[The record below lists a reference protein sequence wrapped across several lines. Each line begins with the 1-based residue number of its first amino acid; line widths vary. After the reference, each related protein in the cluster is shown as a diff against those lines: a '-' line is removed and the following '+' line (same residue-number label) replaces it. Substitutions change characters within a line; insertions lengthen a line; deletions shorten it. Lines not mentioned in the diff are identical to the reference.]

1 MNPGRTLIMAIGF
14 LCVLALTA
22 AADVPQMINYQ
33 GRLTDSGGDPVSDGD
48 YDVRFEIWD
57 SPAPSETDIML
68 WTSGTV
74 TVAVSNG
81 LFTHMLGSA
90 YPLPPSV
97 FVYDGPLGRYIA
109 TEIIGQGVTPP
120 RLPLLATPYAYQAIK
135 SDTAGYALAGAGGG
149 GYWQPGLGGGIYYD
163 DGNVGIGTSRPAHAL
178 DVHGDINT
186 TTLYRSNGA
195 TILKDLGS
203 FSIALGIHAGETGS
217 SETSTFLGHN
227 AGQFGIGLENTFVGA
242 HSGRNN
248 AGTRNTFIGAFS
260 GNDATGSRCVFLGD
274 SAGYYEDSDN
284 KLVID
289 NAVGVPL
296 IYGDFSTNKLGIG
309 TTTLNYTL
317 NVSGEIHTFGTTS
330 GLRFASPGGVFP
342 TTFRLYGSN
351 GYARLWN
358 SLGGELLTI
367 SLTGNTAIGGST
379 GEPHRLYVEG
389 ASDLVSGATA
399 FFRNTHESG
408 IALLAD
414 NTSDDAT
421 AVFVNY
427 GDGDAL
433 RCFKG
438 VGSAWNLTFAVTSWG
453 RVICNELELLGGA
466 DLAEPFAMSGGEV
479 PVGALVV
486 IDSDNPG
493 KLKLSHRAYD
503 TRVAGVV
510 SGAGGVK
517 PGLTLSQKS
526 IFEDGQNVAING
538 RVYCLADAS
547 YGSIKPGD
555 LLTTSNTPGHA
566 MRASD
571 RNRAYGAVI
580 GKAMSELNQETGLV
594 LVLVNLQ

>member
-1 MNPGRTLIMAIGF
+1 MNPGRILALAVGF
-14 LCVLALTA
+14 LCVLCLTA

-33 GRLTDSGGDPVSDGD
+33 GRLTDAAGDPVSDAD
-48 YDVRFEIWD
+48 YEVRFEIWD
-57 SPAPSETDIML
+57 SPVPTSSDIML
-68 WTSGTV
+68 WSSGTV
-74 TVAVSNG
+74 TVAVANG
-81 LFTHMLGSA
+81 LFTYQLGSTV
-90 YPLPPSV
+90 PLPPSV
-97 FVYDGPLGRYIA
+97 FVFDGPLGRYIA

-120 RLPLLATPYAYQAIK
+120 RIQLLATPYAYQAMN
-135 SDTAGYALAGAGGG
+135 SDTADYAHSGAGGG

-163 DGNVGIGTSRPAHAL
+163 DGNVGIGNNRPAHTL
-178 DVHGDINT
+178 DVTGDINT

-195 TILKDLGS
+195 TILRDFGNGNT
-203 FSIALGIHAGETGS
+203 AVGIHAGENNAAVA
-217 SETSTFLGHN
+217 STFLGRN
-227 AGQFGIGLENTFVGA
+227 AGQFSGGLG
-242 HSGRNN
+242 
-248 AGTRNTFIGAFS
+248 NTFIGAFA
-260 GNDATGSRCVFLGD
+260 GNSATGSDCVFLGD
-274 SAGYYEDSDN
+274 SAGYYETSSNRLVVDN
-284 KLVID
+284 R
-289 NAVGVPL
+289 AGGVPL
-296 IYGDFSTNKLGIG
+296 IYGDFSNNKLGIG
-309 TTTLNYTL
+309 TTTLNYAL

-330 GLRFASPGGVFP
+330 GYRFASPGGVFP

-389 ASDLVSGATA
+389 ASGRVPGATA
-399 FFRNTHESG
+399 FFRNTNDSG

-438 VGSAWNLTFAVTSWG
+438 TGGSWSLTFAVTSWG
-453 RVICNELELLGGA
+453 RVVCNELELLGGA

-479 PVGALVV
+479 PAGALVV
-486 IDSDNPG
+486 IDSENPG

-517 PGLTLSQKS
+517 PGLILSQKE

-547 YGSIKPGD
+547 FGSIKPGD

-580 GKAMSELNQETGLV
+580 GKAMSELNEETGLV